1 MLKISLEIRF
11 ELRKASLSNY
21 IPKIVEYPSGSNAF
35 THEFFF
41 FKVTLLVNNAG
52 IGSQN
57 AWEPCLD
64 VMLKGVCRGVF
75 LGIEKMSV
83 SKGKKGGRI
92 INIASMAGLM
102 EGTYVPGMYI
112 KRVENYKCIHRL
124 NM

>member
-1 MLKISLEIRF
+1 MCLLTN
-11 ELRKASLSNY
+11 L
-21 IPKIVEYPSGSNAF
+21 V
-35 THEFFF
+35 FF

-75 LGIEKMSV
+75 LAIEKMSV

-112 KRVENYKCIHRL
+112 KVENYKYIHSL
-124 NM
+124 NISK

>member
-1 MLKISLEIRF
+1 MCLLTN
-11 ELRKASLSNY
+11 L
-21 IPKIVEYPSGSNAF
+21 V
-35 THEFFF
+35 FF

-75 LGIEKMSV
+75 LAIEKMSV

-102 EGTYVPGMYI
+102 EGTYVPGMYVH
-112 KRVENYKCIHRL
+112 KS
-124 NM
+124 